1 MNINY
6 DLVIYILEFIEF
18 EMLDRTKPFASDILV
33 KFEDNEVN
41 KAHCTFIKDR
51 LDNYNLH
58 IDRGYSMTYDSQYV
72 ESEELL
78 SMGIIISIPDR
89 FTPTDQEEFTQLCM
103 VLIEKFQK
111 YYELSIQ
118 FLNNK
123 KRKQNQSMV
132 GK

>member
-1 MNINY
+1 MNINH
-6 DLVIYILEFIEF
+6 DLVIYILEFIKF
-18 EMLDRTKPFASDILV
+18 ETLERIKPFASDILV

-51 LDNYNLH
+51 LDHYNLH
-58 IDRGYSMTYDSQYV
+58 IDHGYSIIYDSQYV

-78 SMGIIISIPDR
+78 SMGIIITIPDR